1 MNYLFFDIESI
12 DRVHKTICT
21 FGYVLTDSKFN
32 ILQKEDIII
41 NPNLQDSELDKWALN
56 KIVKYPLERIRT
68 NPTFDK
74 YYDKIKNLI
83 QDSQTIVFGYG
94 LINDIAY
101 VNSES
106 KRYNKELIIDDNVKL
121 FEVQDVYKEYSGDKN
136 PMSLKK
142 LAQNLEIDISHLIA
156 HKSSDDAEIT
166 MLVAKTLLA
175 KLNIKSKDIKKH
187 LANLAKYI

>member
-12 DRVHKTICT
+12 DRAHKTICT
-21 FGYVLTDSKFN
+21 FGYVLTDNRFN

-56 KIVKYPLERIRT
+56 KIVKYPLDQIRA

-74 YYDKIKNLI
+74 YYEKIKNLI

-94 LINDIAY
+94 LINDVAY

-121 FEVQDVYKEYSGDKN
+121 FEVQDIYKKYSGDKN
-136 PMSLKK
+136 PMGLKK
-142 LAQNLEIDISHLIA
+142 LAQSLEIDISHLAA

-166 MLVAKTLLA
+166 MLVAKCLLK
-175 KLNIKSKDIKKH
+175 KLDINGRNIR
-187 LANLAKYI
+187 KYITKADKYM